1 VSADPNRL
9 RLEALRL
16 RAAIEREELSVAL
29 SEVHERTAALRRLAG
44 AAQRLGSGLG
54 GRRGAGRWLAQV
66 AGALDQRPWVPLLVA
81 GTLRLARRSPWA
93 VVVALGALGAALLAA
108 RARSSAAPG
117 SHDEVPPDSG

>member
-1 VSADPNRL
+1 MSADPNRL

-16 RAAIEREELSVAL
+16 RAAIEREDLSVAL

-54 GRRGAGRWLAQV
+54 GRRGAGRWLAKV

-93 VVVALGALGAALLAA
+93 VVVALGALGAVLLAA
-108 RARSSAAPG
+108 RARSNAAPD
-117 SHDEVPPDSG
+117 SHDELPPDSG

>member
-1 VSADPNRL
+1 MSTDPNRL

-44 AAQRLGSGLG
+44 TAQRLGSGLG

-108 RARSSAAPG
+108 RARSSAAP
-117 SHDEVPPDSG
+117 DSGDQSPRDNG